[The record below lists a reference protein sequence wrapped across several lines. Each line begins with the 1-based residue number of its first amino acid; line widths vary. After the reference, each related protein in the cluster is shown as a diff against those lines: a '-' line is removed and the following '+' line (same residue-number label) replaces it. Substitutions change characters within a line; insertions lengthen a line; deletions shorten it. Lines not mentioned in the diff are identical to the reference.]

1 VSSAAEWSNGIMG
14 VQKAVAAISSIEFY
28 SVSLC
33 GLDCVYLRRM
43 MDMMGYKQIAATAIA

>member
-1 VSSAAEWSNGIMG
+1 MG